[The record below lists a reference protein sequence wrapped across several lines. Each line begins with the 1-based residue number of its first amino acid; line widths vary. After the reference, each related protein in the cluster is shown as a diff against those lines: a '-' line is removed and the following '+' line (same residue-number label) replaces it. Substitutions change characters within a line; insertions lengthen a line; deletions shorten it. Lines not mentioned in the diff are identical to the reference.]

1 MTNADPIN
9 ILLKCYL
16 RTTYM
21 RLPPP
26 FYDPGEFA
34 VITS

>member
-26 FYDPGEFA
+26 FMILVSLPLLHR
-34 VITS
+34 